1 MKATAVFDGRG
12 IRITAESTCCG
23 SAFTIRMKRAAISE
37 YFAAASGD
45 DDSEVVRVC
54 VGTSHRRFRNVMSR
68 TGRVLAEKT

>member
-37 YFAAASGD
+37 YFAAASA
-45 DDSEVVRVC
+45 ETTTQKWCAYAWARVI
-54 VGTSHRRFRNVMSR
+54 GGFETSRENEACAR
-68 TGRVLAEKT
+68 